1 MNFILI
7 PVAAV
12 VVAVVGGR
20 IITKAKNKLE
30 QNKQN
35 KQKAAVEQSGEQEN
49 S

>member
-30 QNKQN
+30 QNKQ
-35 KQKAAVEQSGEQEN
+35 KAAVEQSGEQEN

>member
-30 QNKQN
+30 QNKQ
-35 KQKAAVEQSGEQEN
+35 KVITAEQSREQKT
-49 S
+49 

>member
-30 QNKQN
+30 QNKQ
-35 KQKAAVEQSGEQEN
+35 KSAAEQSGEQEN